1 MRKNRFRLEARYV
14 PYSLVRKYRMSK
26 EFMEEIRRFIEVF
39 LCGHLLMLHLNVSA
53 TLAQWLNCLVQLVQY
68 KAKSNSTCDPF
79 FVTFRLC
86 LCGFAQGRA
95 DRNEEVCVTL

>member
-1 MRKNRFRLEARYV
+1 
-14 PYSLVRKYRMSK
+14 MSK

-39 LCGHLLMLHLNVSA
+39 LCGHLQILHLNVKVESF
-53 TLAQWLNCLVQLVQY
+53 TPNCVY

-86 LCGFAQGRA
+86 LCGFAEGRA